1 MTNQNSERLP
11 DHPIDS
17 KALSS
22 DLNMVAYQDPKKL
35 LLTEAEAAIAL
46 GISRRTLWTLRTEG
60 RIPFLRI
67 GKCVRYSVEA
77 LKAWIEEKNKR
88 RRPNLPR

>member
-1 MTNQNSERLP
+1 MTIQNSNRLL
-11 DHPIDS
+11 HEPIGS
-17 KALSS
+17 NTPNVPS
-22 DLNMVAYQDPKKL
+22 LNDPEKL
-35 LLTEAEAAIAL
+35 LLTEGEAAKAL
-46 GISRRTLWTLRTEG
+46 GISRRTLWTLRNEA